1 MTYRDVLD
9 AAVKLLCE
17 DVANGYVEDYAERAP
32 YVLATFDIECAAA
45 DRAYRQSH
53 GLQKQQPLDV
63 ACVALEDEFRLHGVF
78 YPAALYYLSA
88 MLVMDENEV
97 MGERFF
103 ELYSDA
109 ISSILAS
116 LPATAEKIVD
126 SYHLI

>member
-9 AAVKLLCE
+9 AAVRLLSE
-17 DVANGYVEDYAERAP
+17 DNDYGYVEDYTARAP
-32 YVLATFDIECAAA
+32 YVLATFDLECAAA

-53 GLQKQQPLDV
+53 GLNESATPTST
-63 ACVALEDEFRLHGVF
+63 CVELGERFRLSDVF

-88 MLVMDENEV
+88 MLVMDENEDL
-97 MGERFF
+97 GERFF

-109 ISSILAS
+109 VSKILAA
-116 LPATAEKIVD
+116 LPAGLSKIVD